1 MHQLGHSRAH
11 SMQEVQFSSISAI
24 TPRLRGGSSG
34 STSGYCSVTDRRASV
49 RAVTFSP
56 STSPLPGSPT
66 LHLPSVNRTLADR
79 YPPVSRLRT
88 LELAFQPGGDLAVAA
103 DRYQVN
109 SLEGAGVTDLQDL
122 LAGVVD
128 AGVAVLFDG
137 LDQGVRDLQL
147 GQAGQVAGHLRGGEH
162 HHPGVHR

>member
-11 SMQEVQFSSISAI
+11 SMQEVQFSSSSAI

-34 STSGYCSVTDRRASV
+34 CTSGYCSVTERRASV

-79 YPPVSRLRT
+79 YPLQLT
-88 LELAFQPGGDLAVAA
+88 FQLGGDLAITA

-109 SLEGAGVTDLQDL
+109 SLQGAGVTDLQDL
-122 LAGVVD
+122 VAGVVD
-128 AGVAVLFDG
+128 AGVAVLVDG
-137 LDQGVRDLQL
+137 LHQRVRDLQL
-147 GQAGQVAGHLRGGEH
+147 GQPGEVAGHL
-162 HHPGVHR
+162 